1 MILSLIIGL
10 VICLVTT
17 VTIVLLNAVAPRLF
31 EIRGSLNERM
41 SMTLQVVGIL
51 SVMVAWWGICI
62 TGFTTPQIL
71 PSPIT
76 VFKVFPELHYQDAL
90 ILNLLYSLSLN
101 FLGYLEAVAICLPI
115 GFIIGMIPLF
125 REMFNK
131 IIDSTRFVP
140 LTAVTCL
147 FIAWFGIANNMK
159 VQFLAFGIIVY
170 LLPVVIQRVN
180 EVPEVYQQT
189 AFTLGAS
196 KWQMFKTA
204 FFPYVLG
211 RVVQDIRVLVAIS
224 WTYIIIAEM
233 LNNTGGIGGII
244 YVAGIRQGR
253 TDKIF
258 ALLFVIVVIGFCQ
271 DKIFQWLDK
280 VVNPSKYA

>member
-1 MILSLIIGL
+1 MILPLIAGL
-10 VICLVTT
+10 VVCLVIT
-17 VTIVLLNAVAPRLF
+17 VIMALLNAAIPRLF
-31 EIRGSLNERM
+31 EIRGSLSERM
-41 SMTLQVVGIL
+41 SITLQVVGIL
-51 SVMVAWWGICI
+51 LIVVIWWGICA
-62 TGFTTPQIL
+62 TGLTTPQIL

-76 VFKVFPELHYQDAL
+76 VLKVFPELHYQDAL
-90 ILNLLYSLSLN
+90 ILNLLYSLLLN
-101 FLGYLEAVAICLPI
+101 SLGYLEAIAVCLPI
-115 GFIIGMIPLF
+115 GFVIGMIPLF

-147 FIAWFGIANNMK
+147 FIAWCGIENNMK

-170 LLPVVIQRVN
+170 LLPVVIQRVS

>member
-1 MILSLIIGL
+1 MILPLIIGL
-10 VICLVTT
+10 TICLVSTVVIALLNTT
-17 VTIVLLNAVAPRLF
+17 VPRLF
-31 EIRGSLNERM
+31 EIRGNLNERM
-41 SMTLQVVGIL
+41 STILQVVGIL
-51 SVMVAWWGICI
+51 SVVVIWWGIC
-62 TGFTTPQIL
+62 TAGLTTPQIL

-76 VFKVFPELHYQDAL
+76 VLKAFPELHYQDAL

-101 FLGYLEAVAICLPI
+101 SLGYLEAVAVCLPI

-125 REMFNK
+125 REMFSR
-131 IIDSTRFVP
+131 IIDSTRFIP
-140 LTAVTCL
+140 LTAVTGL
-147 FIAWFGIANNMK
+147 FIAWCGIENNMK

-170 LLPVVIQRVN
+170 LLPVVIQRVG

-211 RVVQDIRVLVAIS
+211 KVVQDIRVLVAIS

-280 VVNPSKYA
+280 VINPSKYV